1 MIWLIFGA
9 PGSGKGTQSS
19 LMEKKL
25 GFKHLSTGDMFR
37 YHLKNETEIG
47 KKAKSFMNA
56 GNLVPDEL
64 VTDMVK
70 TEFSKDIGK
79 TILDGYPRT
88 LEQVKSLESI
98 CRDSGEELK
107 GLIFLSVPDDK
118 IIKRL
123 SGRRVCLKCGEVY
136 HTETKPT
143 KKDSV
148 CDLCGGE
155 VVQRKDDFPG
165 VILKRLD
172 VYRENTEPLISYFK
186 EKNLFH
192 EIDGQGS
199 SEDVFKRVEQIV
211 S

>member
-19 LMEKKL
+19 LMEKNL
-25 GFKHLSTGDMFR
+25 GFRHLSTGDMFR

-47 KKAKSFMNA
+47 QKAKGYMNA
-56 GNLVPDEL
+56 GNLVPDDL

-70 TEFSKDIGK
+70 TEFSKGLGK

-88 LEQVKSLESI
+88 LEQVKSLEKI
-98 CRDSGEELK
+98 CADSGEELK

-123 SGRRVCLKCGEVY
+123 SGRRVCQKCGEVY
-136 HTETKPT
+136 HVENKPT

-148 CDLCGGE
+148 CDVCGGE
-155 VVQRKDDFPG
+155 VVQRKDDFPE
-165 VILKRLD
+165 VILKRLE
-172 VYRENTEPLISYFK
+172 VYKDNTEPLIGYFK
-186 EKNLFH
+186 DKNLFN
-192 EIDGQGS
+192 EIDGQVKMCLI
-199 SEDVFKRVEQIV
+199 E
-211 S
+211 